1 MTKMRMNLKLTPDNA
16 RRLDKLAELTG
27 LDIVTLINLLLEA
40 PLEQMIDEGD
50 SNYLRRVLYQLR
62 FATKE
67 AAAEVITRY
76 EDFCTTISAGCYY
89 ASAAPMRDFSDGS
102 WRLSFRSGQYQDQSA
117 RYE

>member
-1 MTKMRMNLKLTPDNA
+1 MKLELTPDNA

-27 LDIVTLINLLLEA
+27 LDSATLINFLLEA

-50 SNYLRRVLYQLR
+50 SDYLRSVLYQLR

-76 EDFCTTISAGCYY
+76 EDFCTKVGACYY
-89 ASAAPMRDFSDGS
+89 RASAAPMRDFCDGS
-102 WRLSFRSGQYQDQSA
+102 WRLSFRSEHPHDAGA
-117 RYE
+117 CYE